1 MSSLSHVP
9 PTPLTP
15 ELYDY
20 ALRIGLRE
28 PTAIRDL
35 REETATLENG
45 EWSIAPEQGP
55 LLALFVGLLS
65 AKQILEV
72 GTFTGASTLWMANAM
87 PAEGRIIAMDVSDEF
102 TSIAKR
108 YWARA
113 DVSDRID
120 LRLQPA
126 IKTLDEL
133 LATGKAGTFDLA
145 FIDADKGN
153 VGHYYD
159 RCLSL
164 IRPGGLILV
173 DNTLWDGKPS
183 DPGVNDES
191 TIGIRELNERLHS
204 DERVELCFLTMSDGL
219 TVCRKR

>member
-1 MSSLSHVP
+1 MTALSHVP

-15 ELYDY
+15 ELYEY
-20 ALRIGLRE
+20 SLKIGLRE
-28 PTAIRDL
+28 PAAIRQL

-55 LLALFVGLLS
+55 VLALFVELIG
-65 AKQILEV
+65 ATKVLEV
-72 GTFTGASTLWMANAM
+72 GTFTGASTIWMANAM
-87 PAEGRIIAMDVSDEF
+87 PAHGKIIAMDVSEPY

-108 YWARA
+108 HWLKAG
-113 DVSDRID
+113 VSNRID

-133 LATGKAGTFDLA
+133 LSAGRANEFDLA

-153 VGHYYD
+153 VGEYYD

-164 IRPGGLILV
+164 IRPGGLILI
-173 DNTLWDGKPS
+173 DNTLWDGKPA
-183 DPGVNDES
+183 DPSINDES
-191 TIGIRELNERLHS
+191 TIGIRNLNARIHN
-204 DERVELCFLTMSDGL
+204 DERVKLCFLAISDGL